1 MRPFRASVLPA
12 VLALA
17 ALGAECPTS
26 NPEVICTADF
36 RYGLNVTVV
45 DSLTGALVPRPILI
59 VASEGAFSDTAKFA
73 LQTDG
78 IQLGSWPLL
87 GERSGVFTV
96 LVRAPGYQDWQQ
108 SSVRI
113 GRDACHVI
121 PVALTARLR
130 RS

>member
-1 MRPFRASVLPA
+1 MKPLRTIVVPA

-26 NPEVICTADF
+26 NSETVCTADF

-45 DSLTGALVPRPILI
+45 DSLTGAPVPRPILI
-59 VASEGAFSDTAKFA
+59 VASEGAFSDTSKFA

-78 IQLGSWPLL
+78 MPFGSWPLL

-96 LVRAPGYQDWQQ
+96 LVRAPGFQDWQQ
-108 SSVRI
+108 SNVRI

-130 RS
+130 RT

>member
-1 MRPFRASVLPA
+1 MKPFRSPLLPA

-26 NPEVICTADF
+26 NPELVCTAEF

-45 DSLTGALVPRPILI
+45 DSLTGAPVPRPILI
-59 VASEGAFSDTAKFA
+59 VASEGAYSDTSKYA
-73 LQTDG
+73 LQPGD
-78 IQLGSWPLL
+78 IQLASWPLL
-87 GERSGVFTV
+87 GERPGVFTV
-96 LVRAPGYQDWQQ
+96 LVRAAGYQDWVQ
-108 SSVRI
+108 SDVRI

-130 RS
+130 RT